1 VSEVSATTG
10 KGLTELVERLALETE
25 ILELNAHPDRPAK
38 GVVIDSRKDPER
50 GIIATVVVKDGTLR
64 AKDAVL
70 AGTAVGRVRF
80 LLDDRGNRI
89 EEAPPGTPAQVLGF
103 EDPPEAGAALI
114 VVEDINRARTV
125 VKERLD
131 KGKKA
136 LEQPAVV
143 DTVTLE
149 NLFDKIAEAKVPEIN
164 VMVKADAQGTLDVL
178 KRTIEELRHPEV
190 RFKVIRAAVGPVTED
205 DVLLA
210 SASKAMIIGF
220 AVAADANAK
229 AQLARTGV
237 EFKAYEII
245 YEMTDDLVKAMEG
258 ELGTEKQERITGH
271 AVVRAV
277 FKSSKFGNI
286 AGSFVTDGLITR
298 DSRIRLQR
306 GGKVLWT
313 GKLDSLKRFKDD
325 VKEVRQDYECGL
337 HLAGYEDLA
346 VEDVLEAFEVTEV
359 KRKLLGSDM
368 TTAAGSAT
376 VAGRGTG

>member
-1 VSEVSATTG
+1 
-10 KGLTELVERLALETE
+10 
-25 ILELNAHPDRPAK
+25 
-38 GVVIDSRKDPER
+38 
-50 GIIATVVVKDGTLR
+50 
-64 AKDAVL
+64 
-70 AGTAVGRVRF
+70 
-80 LLDDRGNRI
+80 
-89 EEAPPGTPAQVLGF
+89 
-103 EDPPEAGAALI
+103 
-114 VVEDINRARTV
+114 
-125 VKERLD
+125 
-131 KGKKA
+131 
-136 LEQPAVV
+136 
-143 DTVTLE
+143 
-149 NLFDKIAEAKVPEIN
+149 
-164 VMVKADAQGTLDVL
+164 
-178 KRTIEELRHPEV
+178 
-190 RFKVIRAAVGPVTED
+190 
-205 DVLLA
+205 VLLA

-229 AQLARTGV
+229 EQLARTGV

-337 HLAGYEDLA
+337 HLAGYEDVA
-346 VEDVLEAFEVTEV
+346 VDDVLEAFEVTEV
-359 KRKLLGSDM
+359 KRKLLGS
-368 TTAAGSAT
+368 A
-376 VAGRGTG
+376 